1 MTDYSKVTM
10 IEYQK
15 KKVEMLNDLGRT
27 GCECADIDVDCG
39 QCPLRYTNFNCTCGE
54 LELLNTEKAL
64 EIVMEYEPKVD
75 WSKVSVDTKILVRN
89 NKTTAWICR
98 YFAEYD
104 ERRGVKA
111 YVGGR
116 TSFTAVSEY
125 DVFYWKY
132 AKLYKET
139 IKRG

>member
-1 MTDYSKVTM
+1 MTDYSEVTM

-27 GCECADIDVDCG
+27 GCDCDDVDCG
-39 QCPLRYTNFNCTCGE
+39 QCPLGYANSNYTCSE
-54 LELLNTEKAL
+54 LELLYTEKAL
-64 EIVMEYEPKVD
+64 EIVMEYKPKVD
-75 WSKVSVDTKILVRN
+75 WSKVSVDAKILVR
-89 NKTTAWICR
+89 KDKATEWVCR

-104 ERRGVKA
+104 ERGGVKA
-111 YVGGR
+111 YDGGR
-116 TSFTAVSEY
+116 TSFTAFSESDVSY
-125 DVFYWKY
+125 RKY

>member
-27 GCECADIDVDCG
+27 GCECDDVDCK
-39 QCPLRYTNFNCTCGE
+39 QCPLGHTNFNCTCGE
-54 LELLNTEKAL
+54 LQLLYTEKAL

-75 WSKVSVDTKILVRN
+75 WSKVSVDAKILVRN
-89 NKTTAWICR
+89 DKTAGWICR
-98 YFAEYD
+98 HFAGYD
-104 ERRGVKA
+104 KRGDVKA
-111 YVGGR
+111 YDGGR
-116 TSFTAVSEY
+116 TSFTAFSESDVS
-125 DVFYWKY
+125 YWKY